1 VARLSLIGV
10 GLMGASFA
18 LAARR
23 ARTFDHIV
31 GHDVDRAAL
40 GAAHTAGIVDATAPS
55 LEAAVLGADAVLV
68 AVPPSAIAACVAD
81 VCGALGDA
89 TVPVFDLGSV
99 KAAVIAALRARRG
112 TLPSNFVPC
121 HPMAGSE
128 RQGSTAADAALYRGR
143 RVFLTPCP
151 ETDHAATAKVER
163 FWAACGAHTC
173 VVDAEAHDRAVAATS
188 HLPHLLAFAYMA
200 RFGNEADRVLFD
212 YAGPGFRDFTR
223 IAGGDPALW
232 RDILLSNRQ
241 AVAAELDGLVRRL
254 TDLGAAL
261 GTSDAAT
268 LESIFVAARD
278 ARGAYVRGDS
288 VKGAAADR
296 HDGA

>member
-1 VARLSLIGV
+1 VTRLSLIGV

-23 ARTFDHIV
+23 AGTFDHIV

-40 GAAHTAGIVDATAPS
+40 GAAHAAGIVDETAPS
-55 LEAAVLGADAVLV
+55 LDAAVLGADAVLV
-68 AVPPSAIAACVAD
+68 AVPPSAIAGCVAD
-81 VCGALGDA
+81 VCRGLGDA
-89 TVPVFDLGSV
+89 NVPVFDLGSV
-99 KAAVIAALRARRG
+99 KVAVISAVRERRG
-112 TLPSNFVPC
+112 ALPSNFVPC

-151 ETDHAATAKVER
+151 ETDRAATAKVER
-163 FWAACGAHTC
+163 FWHSCGALTR

-200 RFGNEADRVLFD
+200 RFGNEADRALFD

-241 AVAAELDGLVRRL
+241 AVAVELDGLVRRL
-254 TDLGAAL
+254 TALGAAL
-261 GTSDAAT
+261 GTCDAAT
-268 LESIFVAARD
+268 LESRFAAARD
-278 ARGAYVRGDS
+278 ARGAYVNS
-288 VKGAAADR
+288 AAADP